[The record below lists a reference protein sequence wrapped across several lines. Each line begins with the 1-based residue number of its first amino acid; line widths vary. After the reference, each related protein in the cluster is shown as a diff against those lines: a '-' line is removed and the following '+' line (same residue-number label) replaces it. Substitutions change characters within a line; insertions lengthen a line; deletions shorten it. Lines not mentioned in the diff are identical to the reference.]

1 MAELKYPW
9 FEILD
14 ETEKV
19 IHRFKAVLNDDIEI
33 GQELMSVPETELEL
47 PVEYLG
53 YLQGRKDIRIHFN
66 DGLVFRGMVQGIDT
80 DKSEETITVSLSH
93 VLERWNFRSVPTNKA
108 IKNKAIPEVLSDK
121 DIIYPENWEITFDDV
136 AKKEK
141 VDYVYSRQTKLE
153 ALDKTME
160 LTPDLWYRVSLQK
173 DKKLEVG
180 TFGKQCG
187 YILST
192 KSPTKKNIQIIEE
205 PQIEEDYSGVV
216 NLATVYS
223 EKNDGGVT
231 SLSLREVYN
240 DPKLQDPKFPVVII
254 RNDINN
260 ERQYNYKSEPKIAP
274 NTQLEYAVIDTE
286 SVAMEGGY
294 FIESTFAFN
303 DLSPFTLETES
314 NSSSG
319 GSTDT
324 GKWIIPKKQRFLN
337 ESEMMNNFHC
347 IYRYFKGKWSD
358 LAIAAMCGA
367 ISLESTGNPNI
378 WQNLDPTPDSDYM
391 GFGLVGW
398 TPYWRIT
405 NWLKKGGYKL
415 EEYGVA
421 ECKKIEEEWMGN
433 AGEWIPTSAYPD
445 TFKSWSKRT
454 DASMD
459 YMVMA
464 WMKNYGRGDE
474 RLDLKYPQRIENGK
488 KIYQKLINEWK
499 KQESGV
505 TVEETAVTTT
515 TPAQPSG
522 NGSWNPDNFVN
533 KYKGKG
539 VDIDGFPSYQPY
551 QCTDLWQ
558 KHCQEINGYIGIL
571 VGPYGGWAGDIWYM
585 DYSKTHTKVQPSQT
599 AQKGDWAIWGK
610 GPETPYTHVAMVMKD
625 NGSSITVFGQNQ
637 PNPYC
642 DIREISKSGLLGYW
656 RVKGSNWT
664 NTTQETTT
672 TVYIKNNRDGTK
684 KALTDEDRILASKMA
699 YQETIKKLKNLR
711 RTYAVNVTT
720 TTLPPDVNVGDAI
733 PLMYSNSI
741 FKLEHCTNYM
751 RKILVMN
758 KIFYIT
764 EMTRTIH
771 EDGTETGELK
781 LEKFIRI
788 DRSVNP

>member
-1 MAELKYPW
+1 MMPY

-14 ETEKV
+14 ENEKV
-19 IHRFKAVLNDDIEI
+19 IHRFQDGILSEEIEI
-33 GQELMSVPETELEL
+33 EQELMTVPETEIEMTIDKL
-47 PVEYLG
+47 EYLS
-53 YLQGRKDIRIHFN
+53 GRKDIRIRFG
-66 DGLVFRGMVQGIDT
+66 DGMVFRGVVQGIDT
-80 DKSEETITVSLSH
+80 NKIEETITVHIAH
-93 VLERWNFRSVPTNKA
+93 VLERWNWRTVPTNKA
-108 IKNKAIPEVLSDK
+108 IKNKLITDVLKDD
-121 DIIYPENWEITFDDV
+121 DIIYPENWQITCDDT

-141 VDYVYSRQTKLE
+141 IDYVFSRQPKLE
-153 ALDKTME
+153 ALNKVME
-160 LTPDLWYRVSLQK
+160 LTPDLWYRLSLQE
-173 DKKLEVG
+173 DKKIEVG
-180 TFGKQCG
+180 TFGKKSG
-187 YILST
+187 YMLSVNPSS
-192 KSPTKKNIQIIEE
+192 KRNIQIIEE
-205 PQIEEDYSGVV
+205 PQIEEDFSNVA

-231 SLSLREVYN
+231 ALSLREVYN

-254 RNDINN
+254 RNNINN
-260 ERQYNYKSEPKIAP
+260 ERQYDYKPNPKIAP

-286 SVAMEGGY
+286 SVAVESGY
-294 FIESTFAFN
+294 FIETTFAFN
-303 DLSPFTLETES
+303 DLSPFTIEEETN

-319 GSTDT
+319 GGTTDT
-324 GKWIIPKKQRFLN
+324 GKWIIPKEQRFLN
-337 ESEMMNNFHC
+337 KSEMMNNFHC
-347 IYRYFKGKWSD
+347 MYRYFKGKWSD

-378 WQNLDPTPDSDYM
+378 WQNLDPTPDSMYM

-474 RLDLKYPQRIENGK
+474 RLDLKYPQRIANGRE
-488 KIYQKLINEWK
+488 IYQTLVNVWK
-499 KQESGV
+499 KQDSKV
-505 TVEETAVTTT
+505 TVEETAITTT

-571 VGPYGGWAGDIWYM
+571 SGPYGGWAGDIWYM
-585 DYSKTHTKVQPSQT
+585 NYSKTHTKVQPSQT

-610 GPETPYTHVAMVMKD
+610 GSDTPYTHVAMVMKD
-625 NGSSITVFGQNQ
+625 NGSSLTVFGQNQ

-656 RVKGSNWT
+656 RVKGTEWT
-664 NTTQETTT
+664 NTTTETTS

-699 YQETIKKLKNLR
+699 YQEAIKKLKNLR
-711 RTYAVNVTT
+711 RTYAINVTT
-720 TTLPPDVNVGDAI
+720 TELPPDLNVGDSVYF
-733 PLMYSNSI
+733 PYQNSLLI
-741 FKLEHCTNYM
+741 TDNCSRYM
-751 RKILVMN
+751 KKIITLDKN
-758 KIFYIT
+758 FYVTSIG
-764 EMTRTIH
+764 RTIH
-771 EDGTETGELK
+771 KDGTQTGTLR

-788 DRSVNP
+788 ERDINT